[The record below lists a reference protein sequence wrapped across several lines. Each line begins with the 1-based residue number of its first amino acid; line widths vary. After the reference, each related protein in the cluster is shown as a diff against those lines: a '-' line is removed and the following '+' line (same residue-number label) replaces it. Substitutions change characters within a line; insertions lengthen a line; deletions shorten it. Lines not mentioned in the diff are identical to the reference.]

1 MKFLDRFVS
10 RNATKVP
17 WVRDLLT
24 RASEAIREA
33 RSIQKDLGVDE
44 AMKMEMEM
52 QLSGVR
58 KRAQELIQL
67 RSAELACVDPK
78 AYEAFAESHAPMTQA
93 VQLKERLWE
102 LELALEDRGWVREV
116 TMAALEFS
124 RMGVQQL
131 IKICRVYAIKNPL
144 IKRTAEICMLYVFG
158 RGFEVRSEDDAEN
171 DCIQDFMT
179 LNDGVLGHVAAANLE
194 TSIQTDGALYFGCET
209 LPDGTVKLTMIE
221 PLEVMDIICKATDKS
236 TPLYFYRNWI
246 QEDFDPL
253 KGQKSIDTKK
263 CWYPSI
269 EAVMDPKTEKELPA
283 QGFMMNGA
291 PFNRNMP
298 ILRVKVGSPRFWRW
312 GLPPIY
318 ACIDWARAYKDFL
331 EDWATVQRA
340 LARFALMVETKGGPG
355 AIAAYNALFNTTF
368 ADSGGTA
375 IERNP
380 PPNVASAHVSG
391 PGNQIQPFK
400 TANAQTSPEQARRV
414 LLMHCAGSGMPETF
428 FGDASTG
435 SLATAVSLDR
445 PTELK
450 FTEIQRRWT
459 ATIRTLLE
467 YRLMC
472 AKQSPG
478 SKMREARQANPAP
491 QPTEIYIKFPNVI
504 EHDIQ
509 TMIQAI
515 YDIGT
520 AGGKNGVFAGI
531 VDRRTIADLL
541 LAEIGFEKRGQLLD
555 KIYGAGSK
563 YNPAND
569 VTDQRSQV
577 PPQSLAQAAG
587 KALTDL
593 STPPPLP
600 PPPLPPAPIVTAPGA
615 VVPPKPGVPAPK
627 PAVAKPGAKPPAAKP
642 KKESLEAAR
651 ATLTE
656 AMERLAARS

>member
-10 RNATKVP
+10 QRIGKVP

-33 RSIQKDLGVDE
+33 RTIQKDFGADE
-44 AMKMEMEM
+44 AMKFDMEM
-52 QLSGVR
+52 QLSGFR
-58 KRAQELIQL
+58 KRAQELIEL
-67 RSAELACVDPK
+67 RGAELACVDPK
-78 AYEAFAESHAPMTQA
+78 AFEAFHESHGPIQE
-93 VQLKERLWE
+93 VRQFKERLWE

-116 TMAALEFS
+116 TQAALEFS
-124 RMGVQQL
+124 RLGVQQL

-171 DCIQDFMT
+171 DCIQDFLK

-194 TSIQTDGALYFGCET
+194 TSIQTDGTLYFGCDT

-236 TPLYFYRNWI
+236 TPLYFYRNWV

-253 KGQKSIDTKK
+253 TGAKSATPMK
-263 CWYPSI
+263 CWYPSV
-269 EAVMDPKTEKELPA
+269 EATMDPKTELPPA
-283 QGFMMNGA
+283 GTVINGA
-291 PFNRNMP
+291 PLNVNMP
-298 ILRVKVGSPRFWRW
+298 VLRVKVGSPRFWRW

-368 ADSGGTA
+368 ADSGGTQ

-467 YRLMC
+467 YALMC

-577 PPQSLAQAAG
+577 PPQSLAAPAG

-600 PPPLPPAPIVTAPGA
+600 PPPPPPPPAPAPVVQPAGQPANGKAPVVQNAPQKTGA
-615 VVPPKPGVPAPK
+615 Q
-627 PAVAKPGAKPPAAKP
+627 PAAKP

>member
-1 MKFLDRFVS
+1 MKFLDRWVS
-10 RNATKVP
+10 RRIVQIP
-17 WVRDLLT
+17 WVREMIARLGD
-24 RASEAIREA
+24 AIREA
-33 RSIQKDLGVDE
+33 RSISKDLGVDE

-67 RSAELACVDPK
+67 RSAELACIDPK
-78 AYEAFAESHAPMTQA
+78 AYESFAESHAPMTQA

-116 TMAALEFS
+116 TQAALEFS
-124 RMGVQQL
+124 RLGVQQL

-194 TSIQTDGALYFGCET
+194 TSIQTDGTLYFGCET

-221 PLEVMDIICKATDKS
+221 PLEVMDIICKPTDKS
-236 TPLYFYRNWI
+236 TPLYFYRNWV

-253 KGQKSIDTKK
+253 KGIKSATPMK
-263 CWYPSI
+263 CWYPSV
-269 EAVMDPKTEKELPA
+269 EAVMDPKTELPE
-283 QGFMMNGA
+283 QNFQINGA

-298 ILRVKVGSPRFWRW
+298 VLRVKVGSPRFWRW

-368 ADSGGTA
+368 ADSGGTS
-375 IERNP
+375 IEKNP
-380 PPNVASAHVSG
+380 PPVVGSAHISG

-459 ATIRTLLE
+459 ATIRMLLE
-467 YRLMC
+467 YALMC
-472 AKQSPG
+472 AKTSPG
-478 SKMREARQANPAP
+478 NKLREAREKNPAP
-491 QPTEIYIKFPNVI
+491 QPNDIYIKFPTVV

-509 TMIQAI
+509 NMIQAI
-515 YDIGT
+515 FDIGT
-520 AGGKNGVFAGI
+520 AGGRNGIFAGI
-531 VDRRTIADLL
+531 IDRRTIAEML
-541 LAEIGFEKRGQLLD
+541 LAEIGYEKRGALLD
-555 KIYGAGSK
+555 KIYGAK

-577 PPQSLAQAAG
+577 PPQSLAQPSG

-600 PPPLPPAPIVTAPGA
+600 LPPAPVQGA
-615 VVPPKPGVPAPK
+615 VAPPKPGIPAPK
-627 PAVAKPGAKPPAAKP
+627 PGAPKPAPAKQGAKPPAKLP
-642 KKESLEAAR
+642 TKESLETAR
-651 ATLTE
+651 QTLTE

>member
-1 MKFLDRFVS
+1 MNFLDRWVS
-10 RNATKVP
+10 QRIGKVP
-17 WVRDLLT
+17 WVRDLLSK
-24 RASEAIREA
+24 AGEAIREA
-33 RSIQKDLGVDE
+33 RRLSKDLGVDE

-52 QLSGVR
+52 QLSGFR
-58 KRAQELIQL
+58 KRAQELIEL
-67 RSAELACVDPK
+67 RAAELACVDPK
-78 AYEAFAESHAPMTQA
+78 AYEGFAESHGPIQNA

-124 RMGVQQL
+124 RLGVQQL
-131 IKICRVYAIKNPL
+131 IKICRIYAIKNPL

-158 RGFEVRSEDDAEN
+158 RGFEVRSEDETEN
-171 DCIQDFMT
+171 DCIQAHLA
-179 LNDGVLGHVAAANLE
+179 LNDGVLGAVAIANLE
-194 TSIQTDGALYFGCET
+194 TSIQTDGTLYFGCET
-209 LPDGTVKLTMIE
+209 LPDGTVKLNMIE
-221 PLEVMDIICKATDKS
+221 PLEVMDIICKAEDKS
-236 TPLYFYRNWI
+236 VPRYFYRNWV
-246 QEDFDPL
+246 QEDFDPAT
-253 KGQKSIDTKK
+253 GAKSATPMK
-263 CWYPSI
+263 CWYQSLE
-269 EAVMDPKTEKELPA
+269 EAMDPKAEKPPA
-283 QGFMMNGA
+283 SIAGA
-291 PFNRNMP
+291 TVNLNMP

-368 ADSGGTA
+368 ADAGGTQ

-380 PPNVASAHVSG
+380 PPVMGSAHISG

-459 ATIRTLLE
+459 HTIKTLLE
-467 YRLMC
+467 YALMC
-472 AKQSPG
+472 AKQTPG

-491 QPTEIYIKFPNVI
+491 QPSEIYIKFPNVI
-504 EHDIQ
+504 EHDIL

-515 YDIGT
+515 VDIGT
-520 AGGKNGVFAGI
+520 GGGRNGIFAGI
-531 VDRRTIADLL
+531 VDRKTICELL
-541 LAEIGFEKRGQLLD
+541 LAEIGYEKRGMLLD
-555 KIYGAGSK
+555 KIYGAK
-563 YNPAND
+563 YDPAAD

-577 PPQSLAQAAG
+577 PAQSIMQPQG
-587 KALTDL
+587 KALTSL
-593 STPPPLP
+593 SLPPPLP
-600 PPPLPPAPIVTAPGA
+600 PPPPPPVPVAPEGQQP
-615 VVPPKPGVPAPK
+615 PPKPGAPVPPKATVRPNGPPGKAPAK
-627 PAVAKPGAKPPAAKP
+627 TVA
-642 KKESLEAAR
+642 EAR
-651 ATLTE
+651 RVFEE
-656 AMERLAARS
+656 AMERLASRT

>member
-1 MKFLDRFVS
+1 MKFFDRWVS
-10 RNATKVP
+10 KRIVKIP
-17 WVRDLLT
+17 WVREMISRLGD
-24 RASEAIREA
+24 AIREA
-33 RSIQKDLGVDE
+33 RSISKDFGTDE
-44 AMKMEMEM
+44 AMKMEFEL
-52 QLSGVR
+52 QLSGFR
-58 KRAQELIQL
+58 KRAQELIEL
-67 RSAELACVDPK
+67 RAAELACVSPE
-78 AYEAFAESHAPMTQA
+78 AYGAFAESHGPVQNA

-116 TMAALEFS
+116 TLAALEFS
-124 RMGVQQL
+124 RLGVQQL
-131 IKICRVYAIKNPL
+131 IKICRIYAIKNPL

-158 RGFEVRSEDDAEN
+158 RGFEVRSEDDTEN
-171 DCIQDFMT
+171 DCIQDFLT

-194 TSIQTDGALYFGCET
+194 TSIQTDGTLYFGCLT
-209 LPDGTVKLTMIE
+209 QLDGTVKLIMVE
-221 PLEVMDIICKATDKS
+221 PLEVMDIICRAEDKS
-236 TPLYFYRNWI
+236 VPRYFYRQWS
-246 QEDFDPL
+246 QEDFDANT
-253 KGQKSIDTKK
+253 GTKSVTPKK
-263 CWYPSI
+263 VWYPSL
-269 EAVMDPKTEKELPA
+269 EETMDPKAAKTIPK
-283 QGFMMNGA
+283 MMNGE
-291 PFNRNMP
+291 PINKDMP

-368 ADSGGTA
+368 ADAGGTQ

-380 PPNVASAHVSG
+380 PPVMGSAHISG

-459 ATIRTLLE
+459 HTIKTLLE
-467 YRLMC
+467 YALMC
-472 AKQSPG
+472 AKTSPG
-478 SKMREARQANPAP
+478 SKMKEAREANPAP
-491 QPTEIYIKFPNVI
+491 QPSEIYIKFPNVI
-504 EHDIQ
+504 EHDIL

-515 YDIGT
+515 VDIGT
-520 AGGKNGVFAGI
+520 GGGRNGIFAGI
-531 VDRRTIADLL
+531 VDRRTIAEML
-541 LAEIGFEKRGQLLD
+541 LAEIGYEKRGALLD
-555 KIYGAGSK
+555 KIYGSGKKK
-563 YNPAND
+563 YDPADD

-577 PPQSLAQAAG
+577 PAQSIMQPQG

-600 PPPLPPAPIVTAPGA
+600 PPPTPPAPIAPKPEA
-615 VVPPKPGVPAPK
+615 QEPPPKPGAPVPPKATVRPNGPAPK
-627 PAVAKPGAKPPAAKP
+627 SKAAAEAKRTFQEAVDK
-642 KKESLEAAR
+642 
-651 ATLTE
+651 
-656 AMERLAARS
+656 LAART

>member
-1 MKFLDRFVS
+1 MKWLDRFVAQ
-10 RNATKVP
+10 RVGKVP
-17 WVRDLLT
+17 WVRDLMT

-33 RSIQKDLGVDE
+33 RSLSKDFGTDE
-44 AMKMEMEM
+44 AMKMELEL
-52 QLSGVR
+52 QLSGFR
-58 KRAQELIQL
+58 KRAQELIEL
-67 RSAELACVDPK
+67 RAAELACVSPE
-78 AYEAFAESHAPMTQA
+78 AYGAFAESHGPVQNA

-116 TMAALEFS
+116 TLAALEFS
-124 RMGVQQL
+124 RLGVQQL

-158 RGFEVRSEDDAEN
+158 RGFEVRSEDETEN
-171 DCIQDFMT
+171 DCIQDFLT

-194 TSIQTDGALYFGCET
+194 TSIQTDGTLYFGCLT
-209 LPDGTVKLTMIE
+209 QLDGTVKLIMVE
-221 PLEVMDIICKATDKS
+221 PLEVMDIICDPADKS
-236 TPLYFYRNWI
+236 APMFFYRNWA
-246 QEDFDPL
+246 QEEFNIAT
-253 KGQKSIDTKK
+253 GAKSVEQKK
-263 CWYPSI
+263 CWYPSV
-269 EAVMDPKTEKELPA
+269 ELMMDPKKSAGLKGTVI
-283 QGFMMNGA
+283 NGA
-291 PFNRNMP
+291 PLNTDMP
-298 ILRVKVGSPRFWRW
+298 LLRVKVGSPRFWRW

-368 ADSGGTA
+368 ADAGGTQ

-380 PPNVASAHVSG
+380 PPVMGSAHISG

-459 ATIRTLLE
+459 HTFKTLLE
-467 YRLMC
+467 YALMC
-472 AKQSPG
+472 AKTSPG
-478 SKMREARQANPAP
+478 SKMKEAREANPAP
-491 QPTEIYIKFPNVI
+491 QPSEIYIKFPNVI
-504 EHDIQ
+504 EHDIL

-515 YDIGT
+515 VDIGT
-520 AGGKNGVFAGI
+520 GGGRNGIFAGI
-531 VDRRTIADLL
+531 VDRRTIAEML
-541 LAEIGFEKRGQLLD
+541 LAEIGYEKRGALLD
-555 KIYGAGSK
+555 KIYGSGKKK
-563 YNPAND
+563 YDPADD

-577 PPQSLAQAAG
+577 PAQSIMQPQG

-600 PPPLPPAPIVTAPGA
+600 PPPTPPAPIAPKPEA
-615 VVPPKPGVPAPK
+615 QEPPPKPGVVPPKATVRPNGPAPK
-627 PAVAKPGAKPPAAKP
+627 SKAAAEAKRTFQEAVDK
-642 KKESLEAAR
+642 
-651 ATLTE
+651 
-656 AMERLAARS
+656 LAART